1 MTWNKTFKKIEKALG
16 FKLYDWQKAYISLES
31 DFVPEGRC
39 VGATTAFILRWLLN
53 YGEKIDNFEPYEN
66 DQIEHAR
73 DARRGLNYWELFPCD
88 NPMLSVQ
95 YVVHIYHRMVVEI
108 NYKLH
113 QAGIDTCFESAIA
126 GERKWPR

>member
-53 YGEKIDNFEPYEN
+53 YGEKIEKFDTYARHP
-66 DQIEHAR
+66 EHLTG
-73 DARRGLNYWELFPCD
+73 RGLNYWMLFPCD
-88 NPMLSVQ
+88 EATLSAR
-95 YVVHIYHRMVVEI
+95 YSVHIYPMTVAEI
-108 NYKLH
+108 NYKL
-113 QAGIDTCFESAIA
+113 QSCGMETCFKHRVI
-126 GERKWPR
+126 